1 MYIPAPVLALVAEGH
16 VKLLM
21 LYWLPKLHKI
31 CYKSRFIANSSLG
44 TTTELSICMASC
56 LSAIRTFVIKLHE
69 RLHLVNVFWSNN
81 YSDEI
86 LDELKSNDLSTYD
99 TSTL

>member
-1 MYIPAPVLALVAEGH
+1 MHIPDPALALVAKGH

-21 LYWLPKLHKI
+21 LYWLPKLHKR
-31 CYKSRFIANSSLG
+31 CYKSCFNANSSLA
-44 TTTELSICMASC
+44 TTYELSICLASC
-56 LSAIRTFVIKLHE
+56 LSAIKTLVIKLHE
-69 RLHLVNVFWSNN
+69 RLHFVNVFWSNN

-86 LDELKSNDLSTYD
+86 FNELKSNDLSTYD